1 VRVGRHRRPCDVT
14 TEIGQ
19 LRAVSIPRPT
29 SIAGFVDQGCDLKAS
44 NRRSDRSGV
53 AAAVRGRHGFRVGFS
68 EQAVK
73 ERFIEF
79 GQGVASMSPA
89 LRDLVKERS

>member
-1 VRVGRHRRPCDVT
+1 
-14 TEIGQ
+14 
-19 LRAVSIPRPT
+19 
-29 SIAGFVDQGCDLKAS
+29 
-44 NRRSDRSGV
+44 
-53 AAAVRGRHGFRVGFS
+53 VGFS